1 VNRRSPLGALAR
13 YTVHIVL
20 AVLVLFPLLFALV
33 SSIRPLN
40 EIYQYVSPV
49 TWQTFLPTNV
59 TFDAYITLFT
69 ERGFGV
75 VVLNTIFVALS
86 TVLFG
91 VFFGAL
97 AGFAFAKF
105 AFRGRE
111 VLFGVVLVTFMVPF
125 EVIAIPLYQLVDDL
139 NWIDTYFA
147 LIVPAIANGLVVFL
161 FRQFY
166 LDFPDSFIEAARTE
180 GASWFRIFVS
190 IVLPLSRPVTIGAAL
205 ILFISQWESFM
216 WPLIATRSP
225 AFQVIQVAMSE
236 SRTQHATLWNELYAQ
251 SVIAFL
257 IPLLFILPLQRY
269 FVQGIASTGVKE

>member
-1 VNRRSPLGALAR
+1 MNRTTPAGVLAR
-13 YTVHIVL
+13 YALHVAL

-40 EIYQYVSPV
+40 DIYKYVSPV
-49 TWQTFLPTNV
+49 TWQTFLPTDV
-59 TFDAYITLFT
+59 TFEAYVTLFT
-69 ERGFGV
+69 ERGFGT
-75 VVLNTIFVALS
+75 VVLNTVFVALA

-91 VFFGAL
+91 VVFGAL

-105 AFRGRE
+105 RFPGRE
-111 VLFGVVLVTFMVPF
+111 LLFGVVLVTFMVPF
-125 EVIAIPLYQLVDDL
+125 EVIAIPLYRLVDDF

-180 GASWFRIFVS
+180 GASWLRIIVS
-190 IVLPLSRPVTIGAAL
+190 IVLPLSRPVTISAAL

-236 SRTQHATLWNELYAQ
+236 SRTQHTTLWNELYAQ

-269 FVQGIASTGVKE
+269 FVRGIASTGIKE